1 MKKGILLAAFTVCF
15 FLVFGQIGG
24 KGPETRIDTTFIKSY
39 YNDLIIRVYSADKGN
54 NFLIRDRSND
64 LNIRFRPNNYYKV
77 GVGVNYKWFGLK
89 IGANLPAT
97 NANESVYGKSSS
109 FGLQSYIVARRFML
123 DVVALNSKSYY
134 LQLSGK
140 NARDFVS
147 SDDEVYDVQ
156 SGLQSTNIGVNF
168 IYVLNYK
175 RFSYKAAFNQTD
187 LQKRSAGSVILGVGA
202 SSYEIKGNEK
212 LISDEINSNYFKEW
226 GGLDAIRSYT
236 LYSGFGY
243 AYSLVPFQKTI
254 LTGAVVGRL
263 GVRYNQMDF
272 EGSKEKLQTRPG
284 MGAEFRLSGGY
295 HLPWFYLG
303 ASFVQA
309 QFNSD
314 VKFNTLQFSN
324 GTSFLEVTISK
335 RIKL

>member
-1 MKKGILLAAFTVCF
+1 MKKGILIAVFTFCTCSAFAQKERT
-15 FLVFGQIGG
+15 
-24 KGPETRIDTTFIKSY
+24 GPESKIDSTFIRSY
-39 YNDLIIRVYSADKGN
+39 YNDLIVRIYSADKGN
-54 NFLIRDRSND
+54 NFMITDRSND
-64 LNIRFRPNNYYKV
+64 LSIRFRPNDYYKL

-89 IGANLPAT
+89 IGANLPT
-97 NANESVYGKSSS
+97 SNANESVYGKSSS

-123 DVVALNSKSYY
+123 DIVAMKSKNYY

-140 NARDFVS
+140 NAKDFVAS
-147 SDDEVYDVQ
+147 GEEVYDVQ

-168 IYVLNYK
+168 IYVVNYK

-187 LQKRSAGSVILGVGA
+187 LQKRSAGSIIWGGGA
-202 SSYEIKGNEK
+202 SLFETKGNEK
-212 LISDEINSNYFKEW
+212 LIADEINLNYFREW
-226 GGLDAIRSYT
+226 GGLDAIHSYT
-236 LYSGFGY
+236 VYGGFGY
-243 AYSLVPFQKTI
+243 AYSLVPFQRAI
-254 LTGAVVGRL
+254 LTGAVIGRL

-272 EGSKEKLQTRPG
+272 EESKVKFQTKPG
-284 MGAEFRLSGGY
+284 MGAEFRLSAGY

-303 ASFVQA
+303 ASLVRA

-324 GTSFLEVTISK
+324 GTSLLEITISK